1 MRCEARRGSVC
12 AKLWHLLFC
21 ISCIT
26 DLAPLAA
33 SAIAIA
39 ACTAV
44 AAATATSASVGIT
57 SNPVA
62 PTTASVAVATSAVA
76 AAATSTVAA
85 AATSATEIAARPA
98 WLAATPAPAPVVVR
112 DSASDASDRLVVG
125 LVLQR

>member
-12 AKLWHLLFC
+12 AKLRHLLFR

-26 DLAPLAA
+26 DLGLAA

-62 PTTASVAVATSAVA
+62 PTTTSVAVATSAVA

-85 AATSATEIAARPA
+85 AATSATEIAARRA